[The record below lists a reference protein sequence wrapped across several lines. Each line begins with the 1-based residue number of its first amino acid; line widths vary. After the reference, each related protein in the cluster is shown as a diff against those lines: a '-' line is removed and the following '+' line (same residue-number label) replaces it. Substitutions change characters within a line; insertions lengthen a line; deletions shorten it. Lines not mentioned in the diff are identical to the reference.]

1 MPAAS
6 DEAPVPGLTSVA
18 RVAMIEQI
26 SGWLVL
32 MILTGI
38 MTAKLLG
45 VIDPFIP
52 VADWHA
58 LARHIF
64 VIVIWS
70 SMTWSLRR
78 FASLSLL
85 DLFPAF
91 WW

>member
-1 MPAAS
+1 
-6 DEAPVPGLTSVA
+6 
-18 RVAMIEQI
+18 MIDKI

-64 VIVIWS
+64 VIVI
-70 SMTWSLRR
+70 
-78 FASLSLL
+78 
-85 DLFPAF
+85 
-91 WW
+91 